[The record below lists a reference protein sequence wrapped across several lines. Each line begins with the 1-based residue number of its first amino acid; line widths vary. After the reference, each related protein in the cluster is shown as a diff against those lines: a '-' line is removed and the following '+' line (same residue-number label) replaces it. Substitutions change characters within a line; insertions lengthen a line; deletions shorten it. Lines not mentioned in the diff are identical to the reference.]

1 MAITNANILA
11 TATTLYT
18 SSGNT
23 VVSTLH
29 LCNNTASTVLVD
41 VHLVP
46 SGGTKGATNII
57 YSNLSIAAHDTHIS
71 STERFVMSNGDFI
84 AASANVANSVIASVT
99 YASV

>member
-57 YSNLSIAAHDTHIS
+57 YSNLNLAPLLMTKRVCMFSWATSIRIQVHTIRSAAP
-71 STERFVMSNGDFI
+71 R
-84 AASANVANSVIASVT
+84 
-99 YASV
+99 